1 MTRPSNGP
9 ARIFSAFI
17 LALASTASIAQPGPT
32 PETAHG
38 AQSDAGAMQHGTRG
52 MSGMRDGMSRPGVAM
67 DRSMHPE
74 TGSGMQ
80 NGSMGGGMQH
90 GGMSGGMGGGM
101 QHGGMSGGMGMMGAA
116 MQNDQASAA
125 DMRVVHQLIVNH
137 DRIKRTVTNLPNGIR
152 TVTESDDPQVAQA
165 IKDHVASM
173 GKRLKDG
180 RQFSM
185 FSPTLPVL
193 FQNRDKIRTEVTATN
208 KGTVVMQVSSDAA
221 IVTALQS
228 HAVEVSTLSREGMA
242 AMHRSAMAA
251 MQRSS

>member
-1 MTRPSNGP
+1 MTRSSNSP
-9 ARIFSAFI
+9 ARVFSAFI

-32 PETAHG
+32 PEMEHG
-38 AQSDAGAMQHGTRG
+38 AQSDAGTMQHGTGG
-52 MSGMRDGMSRPGVAM
+52 MSGMGGGMSHRGVAM
-67 DRSMHPE
+67 GGSMQPG
-74 TGSGMQ
+74 TGSGT
-80 NGSMGGGMQH
+80 QH
-90 GGMSGGMGGGM
+90 GGMGSGM
-101 QHGGMSGGMGMMGAA
+101 QHGGMSGGMGMMGAG

>member
-1 MTRPSNGP
+1 
-9 ARIFSAFI
+9 
-17 LALASTASIAQPGPT
+17 
-32 PETAHG
+32 
-38 AQSDAGAMQHGTRG
+38 
-52 MSGMRDGMSRPGVAM
+52 M
-67 DRSMHPE
+67 DHSMHPE

-101 QHGGMSGGMGMMGAA
+101 QHGGMSGGMGGGMQHGGMSGGMGGVMQHGGMSGGMGGSMQHGGMFGGMGMMGAG

-152 TVTESDDPQVAQA
+152 TVTESDNAQVAQA

-173 GKRLKDG
+173 GKRLKEG
-180 RQFSM
+180 RQFSL

-193 FQNRDKIRTEVTATN
+193 FQNRDKIRTEVTTTN
-208 KGTVVMQVSSDAA
+208 KGAVVMQVSSDAA

-228 HAVEVSTLSREGMA
+228 HAVEVSTLSRDGMA